1 MLRGVKALL
10 CSLILLALLGGCA
23 VIDTIEPRY
32 DVVNRSTA
40 RARNESILL
49 NIIRASHSAP
59 LNFVAF
65 THVAGTN
72 SINAS
77 AGLPQFNLGQFFPLF
92 SPTLSPTNLQTSALA
107 PPSPQRAFT
116 LGNSTLSGGGSAN
129 ASYDIGIL
137 ETQDFYLG
145 LLKPVDLATVNF
157 FIRQGYSRELLFW
170 LFTDSVRETIMG
182 QTFEFVNDPNPDLAC
197 QMVQGVQRC
206 FSDMVEV
213 AIASGLTIETKVEDK
228 SKSGSE
234 GNTKTQAT
242 TKTKI
247 DEGKTGG
254 GKTGGGKTGDGKA
267 GEGKAGEGKAGEG
280 KSTQTIE
287 VTNNI
292 TLPAA
297 KSSDSKSGDSS
308 GSKKTEYARFCFDD
322 VLAARA
328 LREYGQEILRYL
340 IPGLRIPR
348 CKITRWDTSKPET
361 DTLIFTFAG
370 TPYGTIT
377 YEIVPRSAYGIY
389 QYLGKI
395 LAANQQQILRLRGSR
410 FAASEDRRILAVE
423 RSGTGGCLVDVNFE
437 DEYYCVPLH
446 GAEQTKRIMGLLA
459 QLIAINTNTKDL
471 AITPTA
477 RIIQ

>member
-1 MLRGVKALL
+1 MFRRVKSFL
-10 CSLILLALLGGCA
+10 CCLILLALLGACA

-40 RARNESILL
+40 KARNESILL
-49 NIIRASHSAP
+49 NIIRASHNAP

-77 AGLPQFNLGQFFPLF
+77 AGLPTFNLGQFFPLF
-92 SPTLSPTNLQTSALA
+92 PGASNVITALA
-107 PPSPQRAFT
+107 PPTPQRAFT
-116 LGNSTLSGGGSAN
+116 LNNTTLNAGGNANST
-129 ASYDIGIL
+129 YDIGIL

-145 LLKPVDLATVNF
+145 LLKPVDLAIVNF

-170 LFTDSVRETIMG
+170 LFTEAVRETIMG

-206 FSDMVEV
+206 FSDMVDV
-213 AIASGLTIETKVEDK
+213 ALATGLTIETKIEEK
-228 SKSGSE
+228 SSSGSST
-234 GNTKTQAT
+234 GQKGGTSKTGGGKTSDAT
-242 TKTKI
+242 GIVTTGEAKTGDGKTGGEKTG
-247 DEGKTGG
+247 DGKTGG
-254 GKTGGGKTGDGKA
+254 GKA
-267 GEGKAGEGKAGEG
+267 
-280 KSTQTIE
+280 STQVVQVE
-287 VTNNI
+287 VT
-292 TLPAA
+292 
-297 KSSDSKSGDSS
+297 SKSGDS
-308 GSKKTEYARFCFDD
+308 GGGKKQEYARFCFDD

-328 LREYGQEILRYL
+328 AREYGPEIQRYV
-340 IPGLRIPR
+340 IPGLRSPR
-348 CKITRWDTSKPET
+348 CKSLPWDTSKPET
-361 DTLIFTFAG
+361 DTLIFYFAG
-370 TPYGTIT
+370 TPYGTIK
-377 YEIVPRSAYGIY
+377 YEIIPRSAYGMY
-389 QYLGKI
+389 QWLGRI
-395 LAANQQQILRLRGSR
+395 LAAERQNVLRLRGSL
-410 FAASEDRRILAVE
+410 FAVKEDRRILAVE
-423 RSGTGGCLVDVNFE
+423 RSGTGGCLVDINFE